1 MQGAAK
7 REERSAGH
15 GAARAEVSSDGA
27 APEGGGQRR
36 VLSVHLRV
44 RPIDCDL
51 FGSVAP
57 QTYWRYYAVAE
68 NEMFRRGGIK
78 ESEIAKRFGIV
89 LPRLAA
95 VNHYD
100 APLALEDEIEVRL
113 WVARLVSRS
122 YTLRGEIWQRRTG
135 RRAARCEIKV
145 CAVSW
150 GGASPSLHA
159 ALRGGAR
166 PAENPRP
173 ASRHAAPSQRQ
184 APGPERAAAASQEL
198 SRSGSAPSTQAA
210 PRSMLELWQRPWSG
224 FVRFPEPIYELLARY
239 LQPE

>member
-1 MQGAAK
+1 M
-7 REERSAGH
+7 
-15 GAARAEVSSDGA
+15 
-27 APEGGGQRR
+27 
-36 VLSVHLRV
+36 LSVDLRV

-51 FGSVAP
+51 SGGVAP

-78 ESEIAKRFGIV
+78 ESEITKRFGIV
-89 LPRLAA
+89 LPRLAV

-122 YTLRGEIWQRRTG
+122 YTLRGEIWRRRTG

-150 GGASPSLHA
+150 GGASSSPHA
-159 ALRGGAR
+159 VLGGRAR
-166 PAENPRP
+166 SGANPLP
-173 ASRHAAPSQRQ
+173 ASGRAAPPQRQ

-198 SRSGSAPSTQAA
+198 SRSGSASSTQAA
-210 PRSMLELWQRPWSG
+210 PRSMLDLWERPWSG

-239 LQPE
+239 LQPV